1 MNKYLTFTLGKPKF
15 PADLFRRVE
24 RLYRPDDMGPMTWE
38 RSMIGNFLITFSI
51 ILPMISSVF
60 AQDYRPLRSEADFL
74 YNLQYAYVEIEP
86 DSQKRF
92 KCQML
97 RQAGQFPK
105 ECRHIRVDYKWIFVA
120 SGLMILGGIYFR
132 RRAKF

>member
-1 MNKYLTFTLGKPKF
+1 
-15 PADLFRRVE
+15 
-24 RLYRPDDMGPMTWE
+24 
-38 RSMIGNFLITFSI
+38 MIGNFLITLSI
-51 ILPMISSVF
+51 IVPMISSVI

-92 KCQML
+92 KCQVL

-105 ECRHIRVDYKWIFVA
+105 ECRQFRVDYKWIFVA
-120 SGLMILGGIYFR
+120 SGLMIVGGLYMR